1 MILEEIDSLLR
12 KRLSP
17 EEFKI
22 NNEFYGL
29 QYGNKNADSV
39 LKKIM
44 LTMDLNLESIHFAIL
59 KKINLIISLR
69 SLINK
74 PIDCF
79 NKNLVN
85 KLSLLSKYPLSIF
98 VLNSSLIAVE
108 GGISDMIREILYLN
122 LEKTFDITSA
132 NGNIIPIGRISS
144 PKIYPNQKGPLKLE
158 DLLNRIKINFELD
171 NVHFVGNLKKIIYK
185 INIIGGIF
193 ADVKYLEE
201 SINIGCD
208 CFISCDFNYDQA
220 LYAREMDLCLIK
232 IPHYSCDIKA
242 MKRLCNILSLE
253 FPNDDIFLYESENPI
268 NVY

>member
-1 MILEEIDSLLR
+1 MFLEEIDSLLR

-29 QYGNKNADSV
+29 QYGNQNLNSV
-39 LKKIM
+39 LKKVM
-44 LTMDLNLESIHFAIL
+44 LTTDLNLESIHFAIL
-59 KKINLIISLR
+59 NKINLIISLR

-79 NKNLVN
+79 NKNLIN
-85 KLSLLSKYPLSIF
+85 KLSLLSRYPLSIF

-108 GGISDMIREILYLN
+108 GGISDIIREILYLN
-122 LEKTFDITSA
+122 LEKTFDIV
-132 NGNIIPIGRISS
+132 NLEGNIIPIGRICS
-144 PKIYPNQKGPLKLE
+144 PKNYPNQKSPLKLE

-171 NVHFVGNLKKIIYK
+171 KIHFVGNLKKK
-185 INIIGGIF
+185 ITKVNIIGGVFPDI
-193 ADVKYLEE
+193 KYLEE

-208 CFISCDFNYDQA
+208 CFISCDFNYGQA
-220 LYAREMDLCLIK
+220 LYARELDLCLIK
-232 IPHYSCDIKA
+232 IPHYSCEMKT

-253 FPNDDIFLYESENPI
+253 FPYDDIFLYESENPI